1 MLNESRKKEAY
12 LGRGRGLAKIRKV
25 NKRIHRNVNTM
36 NAHNTCMKPKIL
48 YNKYAI
54 IKRKIKQTESELL
67 SEDKLKRICLKINV
81 KVARTKDIS
90 STDKQY
96 QIE

>member
-1 MLNESRKKEAY
+1 
-12 LGRGRGLAKIRKV
+12 
-25 NKRIHRNVNTM
+25 M

-54 IKRKIKQTESELL
+54 IKRKIKQTKSELL
-67 SEDKLKRICLKINV
+67 SEDKIKRICLKINV
-81 KVARTKDIS
+81 KEARTKDIS